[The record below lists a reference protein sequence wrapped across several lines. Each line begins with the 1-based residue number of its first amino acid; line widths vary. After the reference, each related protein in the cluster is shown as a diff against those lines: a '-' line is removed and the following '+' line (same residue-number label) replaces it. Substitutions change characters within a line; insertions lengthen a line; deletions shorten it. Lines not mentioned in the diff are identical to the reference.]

1 MKQVCFPYEQRLQC
15 CYGRGHA
22 EMQMVT
28 GTVKHRLLS
37 FKKIK
42 SNFQFP
48 TLKYWTKLF
57 VKTGIPSA
65 ATLTLISCIDCKIVF
80 LF

>member
-1 MKQVCFPYEQRLQC
+1 MIEVFFLKMSYFVSIIGVKRMKQVCFPYEQRLQC

-48 TLKYWTKLF
+48 TLKY
-57 VKTGIPSA
+57 
-65 ATLTLISCIDCKIVF
+65 
-80 LF
+80 